1 MPSPHLHPCT
11 KPWTRC
17 TQLQN
22 VLNEITRDSGRIG
35 WRPSCAE
42 RAIRRCCWGIAQSGL
57 PRNRCAHGWWETT
70 GKSLGSP
77 LRQSCDGY
85 AVYSRRLAEIDG
97 EIEKYA
103 TQLKAKME
111 LRGGPGPAAL
121 QQLANRKPPVTSISG
136 ARPASTLCR
145 QKDSEG
151 QVAFGVTRIPG
162 RQAGTKAAGRG
173 GAADSKNGP
182 QYGTLL
188 RPGWGCVPTTRSAG

>member
-77 LRQSCDGY
+77 LPQSCDGY
-85 AVYSRRLAEIDG
+85 AAYSRRPAEIG
-97 EIEKYA
+97 RLRS
-103 TQLKAKME
+103 TPPSLKAKME
-111 LRGGPGPAAL
+111 LRGGPQPPGKTSAARPH
-121 QQLANRKPPVTSISG
+121 LANSKP
-136 ARPASTLCR
+136 
-145 QKDSEG
+145 QG
-151 QVAFGVTRIPG
+151 QGAFGGTRIPG
-162 RQAGTKAAGRG
+162 RQRG
-173 GAADSKNGP
+173 GQAQKLPREVGPTPKNGP
-182 QYGTLL
+182 PCGRFCGLFGVAL
-188 RPGWGCVPTTRSAG
+188 TTRSARGKVLSG